1 MLMKNKRLFI
11 ILSSLLALLLIPFI
25 AMRFT
30 DEVNWS
36 GVDFLVMGALLL
48 CVGLAIDFILKRVT
62 KPSKRLAL
70 IATVIIGFVMIWAEL
85 AVGIF

>member
-1 MLMKNKRLFI
+1 MKNKRLFI